1 MSSYLLSVAKE
12 RWQHDRTQ
20 TWINVFNLIGSHGG
34 CDMVKN
40 KRIEPWMSEAF
51 LIWIR
56 YLGYRIVT
64 KGFCTEFIPTYTSKN
79 LPRGASIDHLGRLN
93 KQASKLFIEF
103 KGHLEVA

>member
-1 MSSYLLSVAKE
+1 
-12 RWQHDRTQ
+12 
-20 TWINVFNLIGSHGG
+20 
-34 CDMVKN
+34 MVKN
-40 KRIEPWMSEAF
+40 KRIEPWMSAAF

-93 KQASKLFIEF
+93 RQASKLFVEF
-103 KGHLEVA
+103 KGHLGVA